1 MNAADLSR
9 LADPFPPSDIDWKP
23 GSVTR
28 DKSKGMAMAYLTS
41 RAVQDR
47 LDAVCGP
54 ADWRNEFR
62 EGPGGGVL
70 CGLSI
75 FVERPDGTSDWVTKW
90 DGADNTAVEAIKGG
104 LSGSM
109 KRAAVM
115 WGIGRYL
122 YDLPTQWV
130 RLDERGR
137 FAEAPRLPASHL
149 PRAERPAATR
159 TETARPE
166 APRPEASRSETPRSE
181 ASARPEPRPAPR
193 AEVTRA
199 EAPRGDAL
207 RVDAPRPQMAG
218 QRRIV
223 RPAGDGAAGEP
234 RLGRP

>member
-1 MNAADLSR
+1 MTAADLPR
-9 LADPFPPSDIDWKP
+9 LAAPFPPADIDWKP

-75 FVERPDGTSDWVTKW
+75 FVERPDGSSDWVTKW

-149 PRAERPAATR
+149 PRAERPSPA
-159 TETARPE
+159 
-166 APRPEASRSETPRSE
+166 RSE
-181 ASARPEPRPAPR
+181 AAVRPDAPARPEPRAEGPR
-193 AEVTRA
+193 VET
-199 EAPRGDAL
+199 PRS
-207 RVDAPRPQMAG
+207 DAPRPQMAG

-223 RPAGDGAAGEP
+223 RPAGDGASGEP
-234 RLGRP
+234 RLGRS